1 MGKKNGRGR
10 AYTIAKIKRREYQK
24 EIDWKDLVLGL
35 ILGKA
40 WQSIYERN
48 NKEG

>member
-24 EIDWKDLVLGL
+24 EID
-35 ILGKA
+35 
-40 WQSIYERN
+40 
-48 NKEG
+48 